1 MVLEGHYAKKQIFC
15 QNQIIAWSHS
25 SRFKTTISLVD
36 KYARNYNNLLDY
48 GCGDGTFLTMVSNLF
63 SEALGTDVSQ
73 EQIYDCQQR
82 LSGETKLKFCLKTE
96 LDSQKYNSYFDIA
109 VCMEVLEHCPPE
121 QAEIVINNLKRLVK
135 EDGVIIIS
143 VPIEIG
149 PSLLIKQITRAI
161 AGWLRQGDYDKS
173 IESYSISELLQ
184 MIFATKSSSIPRLIY
199 GDDFPCH
206 GHKGFNWRALRQ
218 ELSKEFEIEHTLF
231 SPVGWLGGFIS
242 SQTFLICR
250 NR

>member
-1 MVLEGHYAKKQIFC
+1 MISEGHYAKKQIFC

-25 SRFKTTISLVD
+25 SRFTTTINFVK
-36 KYARNYNNLLDY
+36 KYAKSHSNLLDY

-63 SEALGTDVSQ
+63 SEAVGTDVSQ
-73 EQIYDCQQR
+73 EQIHDCQQR
-82 LSGETKLKFCLKTE
+82 LSSDTKLKFCLKNE
-96 LDSQKYNSYFDIA
+96 LDSQEYNSYFDIA
-109 VCMEVLEHCPPE
+109 VCMEVLEHCPPK

-135 EDGVIIIS
+135 PDGVIIIS

-173 IESYSISELLQ
+173 LESYSISELLQ
-184 MIFATKSSSIPRLIY
+184 MIFATKSSSIPRPIY
-199 GDDFPCH
+199 GDDFPSH

-218 ELSKEFEIEHTLF
+218 ELSQEFEIEQTLF